1 MKRILLYALL
11 MAAAL
16 LAPVER
22 ADVGKLRPI
31 ETVSVYRENDWV
43 VLRTDTDDVGIGT
56 TAIQALKNMKDSAS
70 GIIYLDTAEYL
81 LIDKEAQDVA
91 EELRDV
97 LKGKV
102 QLCLATKEIEP
113 LDATKYLSA
122 HGGLPQMRNWKTGQ
136 ELPALMQY
144 GNRLIILKKDEKSS

>member
-1 MKRILLYALL
+1 MKRIVLYILL
-11 MAAAL
+11 MTAAL

-31 ETVSVYRENDWV
+31 ETVSVYRENDWII
-43 VLRTDTDDVGIGT
+43 LRTDTDDVGIGT
-56 TAIQALKNMKDSAS
+56 TAIQALQNMKDTAS

-81 LIDKEAQDVA
+81 LIDKQTQDAA

-102 QLCLATKEIEP
+102 RLCMATKEIEP
-113 LDATKYLSA
+113 ADATKYLSA

-144 GNRLIILKKDEKSS
+144 GNRLIILKKVEKSS